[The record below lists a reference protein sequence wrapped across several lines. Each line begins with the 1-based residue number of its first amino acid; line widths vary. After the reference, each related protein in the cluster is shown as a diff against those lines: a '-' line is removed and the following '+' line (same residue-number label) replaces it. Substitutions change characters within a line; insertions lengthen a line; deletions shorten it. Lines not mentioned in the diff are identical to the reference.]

1 MNSRM
6 NVTHS
11 MACRPNRRTQAVLLS
26 ICLIAVLLSSCAPVF
41 LYRHADRLALW
52 KIDEYVDLTST
63 QKGFVRDRLR
73 ALLAQHRSEAL
84 PMYER
89 FLVQIKENSADG
101 LDRQEIDWAF
111 SRYQELRADL
121 FGRIVPDGAAL
132 LSSLTDEQVRYLE
145 TRLQR
150 DAEKAARLLHENTE
164 ARLSARASKTLDR
177 LRDWFGPLSK
187 AQQARIQEW
196 SMALP
201 DMATVRVDRHHDRQQ
216 DFLHLLTAT
225 RDRQAISAYLNY
237 WVLFPE
243 RTARS
248 DYQPAIDDMNASMK
262 DMVLAVDRLITTQQ
276 RARALTKLQ
285 HLIDDVHA
293 LAAS

>member
-1 MNSRM
+1 MP
-6 NVTHS
+6 
-11 MACRPNRRTQAVLLS
+11 CRPNRVALKLLS
-26 ICLIAVLLSSCAPVF
+26 ICLIAVSLSSCAPAF

-73 ALLAQHRSEAL
+73 ALLAQHRTDAL
-84 PMYER
+84 PRYER
-89 FLVQIKENSADG
+89 FLVQMKEKSADG

-111 SRYQELRADL
+111 STYQDLRADL
-121 FGRIVPDGAAL
+121 FGRLVPDSAAL
-132 LSSLTDEQVRYLE
+132 LSSLTDEQVRYLDN
-145 TRLQR
+145 RLQR
-150 DAEKAARLLHENTE
+150 DAEKAARPLRESTE
-164 ARLSARASKTLDR
+164 SRLSARAAKTLDW
-177 LRDWFGPLSK
+177 LKDWLGPLTK
-187 AQQARIQEW
+187 AQQARIKEW

-201 DMATVRVDRHHDRQQ
+201 DLAPVRVARQHDRQQ
-216 DFLHLLTAT
+216 DVLHLLTAR

-248 DYQPAIDDMNASMK
+248 DYQPAIDDMNASMT

>member
-1 MNSRM
+1 
-6 NVTHS
+6 
-11 MACRPNRRTQAVLLS
+11 
-26 ICLIAVLLSSCAPVF
+26 
-41 LYRHADRLALW
+41 
-52 KIDEYVDLTST
+52 
-63 QKGFVRDRLR
+63 
-73 ALLAQHRSEAL
+73 
-84 PMYER
+84 
-89 FLVQIKENSADG
+89 
-101 LDRQEIDWAF
+101 
-111 SRYQELRADL
+111 
-121 FGRIVPDGAAL
+121 
-132 LSSLTDEQVRYLE
+132 
-145 TRLQR
+145 LQR